1 MKKYNNKFKD
11 IFLIK
16 NKFIKDS
23 RGYFLK
29 FDKNSNYKNA
39 QQCFSFNKKK
49 FTLRGLHFQ
58 NKPFQEIKVIT
69 CLKGSIF
76 DVVVNVNKKSS
87 NYLKWKS
94 FKLNDK
100 NKYSLYV
107 GKDYAHGF
115 MTLEDNSIISYQIIG
130 KYISK
135 KQNGLLWNDQ
145 RIKIKWPYMPK
156 IISSRDKKFKKK
168 Y

>member
-1 MKKYNNKFKD
+1 MKKKNSKFKD
-11 IFLIK
+11 VFLIK
-16 NKFIKDS
+16 NKYTNDV

-29 FDKNSNYKNA
+29 FKKNKNYKIT

-58 NKPFQEIKVIT
+58 NKPNQEIKIIT

-76 DVVVNVNKKSS
+76 DVVVNVNKESS
-87 NYLKWKS
+87 NYLKWRT

-115 MTLEDNSIISYQIIG
+115 MTLEDNSLVSYHIIG
-130 KYISK
+130 KYILK
-135 KQNGLLWNDQ
+135 KQKGLLWNDK
-145 RIKIKWPYMPK
+145 RIKIKWPYNPK
-156 IISSRDKKFKKK
+156 VISSRDRKFKKI
-168 Y
+168 